1 MAKDLLKIIMA
12 KDLLLEIGTEEVPAH
27 FMPGI
32 LAQLKEKATAKFQ
45 EMRLDFD
52 EVTTLGTP
60 RRTALLVKN
69 LAETQQGASSEY
81 KGPSTAIAFDKDG
94 NPTKAAIGFAR
105 GKKVDVADLVVK
117 DGYVYAVSSEEGKQT
132 VELLPTLL
140 KELVEG
146 LNFPKNMRWGD
157 LDFRFVRPLRWLVA
171 LYDEEVIDFTVA
183 NVTSGRVSRGHRF
196 LSEGDFTINK
206 ASDYEQACKDAFI
219 IVDQE
224 KRRDIIKAQIEEI
237 AKAHNGHAE
246 ITEDLLE
253 EVIYLV
259 EYPTALCG
267 TFEDKYLKLPKEA
280 VMTPMRDH
288 QRYFPVLDDNNNL
301 LPLFITVRNGGDYCL
316 DKVQHGNERVLRA
329 RLADAQFFF
338 DEDRKHS
345 LYDYVE
351 KLKTV
356 VFQEGLGTIYDKA
369 NRLAELSAFIGEKVN
384 ATEDEIKTTK
394 RAAILAKADLVSAM
408 VCEFTELQG
417 IMGREYALLDG
428 EGQEVATAIY
438 EHYMPRF
445 AGDAEP
451 ASVAG
456 RLVSLADKMDNIVAT
471 FSRGLVPTGSQDPF
485 ALRRQALGIVHTI
498 IEANYTISISEI
510 ADKAM
515 DLLNITDSEKR
526 AEIQKNVAE
535 FFTLRLK
542 NVLSDNDVRYDIID
556 AVLENADEVAGTY
569 AKACVT
575 AQEIASGVL
584 NDAIQ
589 AFVRVGNIS
598 KKAENNVINEALF
611 TLDEEKALYNIY
623 VAVAKDVETA
633 LNNKDYKTAID
644 KMQELTA
651 PINNFFDNV
660 MVMDKDEQI
669 KNNRLALLKNIDTL
683 IKSIADFGKIVL

>member
-1 MAKDLLKIIMA
+1 
-12 KDLLLEIGTEEVPAH
+12 
-27 FMPGI
+27 
-32 LAQLKEKATAKFQ
+32 
-45 EMRLDFD
+45 
-52 EVTTLGTP
+52 
-60 RRTALLVKN
+60 
-69 LAETQQGASSEY
+69 
-81 KGPSTAIAFDKDG
+81 
-94 NPTKAAIGFAR
+94 
-105 GKKVDVADLVVK
+105 
-117 DGYVYAVSSEEGKQT
+117 
-132 VELLPTLL
+132 
-140 KELVEG
+140 
-146 LNFPKNMRWGD
+146 
-157 LDFRFVRPLRWLVA
+157 
-171 LYDEEVIDFTVA
+171 
-183 NVTSGRVSRGHRF
+183 
-196 LSEGDFTINK
+196 
-206 ASDYEQACKDAFI
+206 
-219 IVDQE
+219 
-224 KRRDIIKAQIEEI
+224 
-237 AKAHNGHAE
+237 
-246 ITEDLLE
+246 
-253 EVIYLV
+253 
-259 EYPTALCG
+259 
-267 TFEDKYLKLPKEA
+267 
-280 VMTPMRDH
+280 MTPMRDH

-542 NVLSDNDVRYDIID
+542 NVLGDNDVRYDIID

-611 TLDEEKALYNIY
+611 TLDEEKALYNTY
-623 VAVAKDVETA
+623 VVVAKDVETA

>member
-1 MAKDLLKIIMA
+1 MA

-52 EVTTLGTP
+52 EVTSLGTP

-683 IKSIADFGKIVL
+683 IKSVADFGKIVL

>member
-1 MAKDLLKIIMA
+1 MA

-384 ATEDEIKTTK
+384 ATEAEIKTTK

-542 NVLSDNDVRYDIID
+542 NVLGDNDVRYDIID

-611 TLDEEKALYNIY
+611 TLDEEKALYNTY
-623 VAVAKDVETA
+623 VVVAKDVETA

>member
-1 MAKDLLKIIMA
+1 MA

-117 DGYVYAVSSEEGKQT
+117 DGYVYAVSREEGKQT

-140 KELVEG
+140 RELVEG

-384 ATEDEIKTTK
+384 ATEAEIKTTK

-611 TLDEEKALYNIY
+611 TLDEEKDLYNTY

-683 IKSIADFGKIVL
+683 IKSVADFGKIVL

>member
-1 MAKDLLKIIMA
+1 MA

-611 TLDEEKALYNIY
+611 TLDEEQALYNTY

-683 IKSIADFGKIVL
+683 IKSVADFGKIVL

>member
-1 MAKDLLKIIMA
+1 MA

-27 FMPGI
+27 FMSGI

-384 ATEDEIKTTK
+384 AKEDEIKTTK

-683 IKSIADFGKIVL
+683 IKSVADFGKIVL

>member
-1 MAKDLLKIIMA
+1 MA

-52 EVTTLGTP
+52 EVTSLGTP

-69 LAETQQGASSEY
+69 FAETQQGASSEY

-683 IKSIADFGKIVL
+683 IKSVADFGKIVL

>member
-1 MAKDLLKIIMA
+1 MA

-32 LAQLKEKATAKFQ
+32 LAQLKEKATTKFQ
-45 EMRLDFD
+45 EMRLDF
-52 EVTTLGTP
+52 VKITTLGTP
-60 RRTALLVKN
+60 RRTALLVEG
-69 LAETQQGASSEY
+69 LAETQTAASTEY
-81 KGPSTAIAFDKDG
+81 KGPSTAIAFDQDG

-105 GKKVDVADLVVK
+105 GKKVDVKDLVVK
-117 DGYVYAVSSEEGKQT
+117 DGYIYAVSSEESKQT
-132 VELLPTLL
+132 AELLPEIL
-140 KELVEG
+140 KNLVEG

-157 LDFRFVRPLRWLVA
+157 LDFRFVRPLRWIVA
-171 LYDEEVIDFTVA
+171 LYDKDIIDFTVA
-183 NVTSGRVSRGHRF
+183 TVKSGRISRGHRF
-196 LSEGDFTINK
+196 LSEGNFTINK

-224 KRRDIIKAQIEEI
+224 KRRSMIKTQIEQI
-237 AKAHNGHAE
+237 AQAHHGHAE

-253 EVIYLV
+253 EVVYLV

-280 VMTPMRDH
+280 VITPMRDH

-301 LPLFITVRNGGDYCL
+301 LPLFITVRNGGDYCI

-345 LYDYVE
+345 LADYVE

-369 NRLAELSAFIGEKVN
+369 NRLAELSAFIGQKVN
-384 ATEDEIKTTK
+384 ATETEINTTK
-394 RAAILAKADLVSAM
+394 RAALLAKADLVSAM

-428 EGQEVATAIY
+428 EGEDVATAIY

-451 ASVAG
+451 STTAG
-456 RLVSLADKMDNIVAT
+456 RLVSLADKIDNIVAT

-515 DLLNITDSEKR
+515 DLLNITDKEKR
-526 AEIQKNVAE
+526 TEIQKNIAE

-542 NVLSDNDVRYDIID
+542 NILSDNNIRYDIID
-556 AVLENADEVAGTY
+556 AVLDNADEIAGTY
-569 AKACVT
+569 AKACIT
-575 AQEIASGVL
+575 AQEISAGTL

-589 AFVRVGNIS
+589 AFVRVNNIS
-598 KKAENNVINEALF
+598 KKAQNTIINPALF
-611 TLDEEKALYNIY
+611 TVNEETTLYN
-623 VAVAKDVETA
+623 T
-633 LNNKDYKTAID
+633 YKTIAQNVQTAIATQNYKEAID
-644 KMQELTA
+644 TVQQLTT

-660 MVMDKDEQI
+660 MVMDKDEAI
-669 KNNRLALLKNIDTL
+669 KNNRLALLKNIDMLAKT
-683 IKSIADFGKIVL
+683 IADFSKIVL

>member
-1 MAKDLLKIIMA
+1 
-12 KDLLLEIGTEEVPAH
+12 
-27 FMPGI
+27 
-32 LAQLKEKATAKFQ
+32 
-45 EMRLDFD
+45 
-52 EVTTLGTP
+52 
-60 RRTALLVKN
+60 
-69 LAETQQGASSEY
+69 
-81 KGPSTAIAFDKDG
+81 
-94 NPTKAAIGFAR
+94 
-105 GKKVDVADLVVK
+105 
-117 DGYVYAVSSEEGKQT
+117 
-132 VELLPTLL
+132 
-140 KELVEG
+140 
-146 LNFPKNMRWGD
+146 MRWGD

-683 IKSIADFGKIVL
+683 IKSVADFGKIVL

>member
-1 MAKDLLKIIMA
+1 MA

-183 NVTSGRVSRGHRF
+183 NVKSGRVSRGHRF

-384 ATEDEIKTTK
+384 ATEAEIKTTK

-526 AEIQKNVAE
+526 AKIQKNVAE

>member
-1 MAKDLLKIIMA
+1 MA

-27 FMPGI
+27 FMPVI

-52 EVTTLGTP
+52 EVTSLGTP

-683 IKSIADFGKIVL
+683 IKSVADFGKIVL

>member
-1 MAKDLLKIIMA
+1 MA

-556 AVLENADEVAGTY
+556 AVLENADEIAGTY

-683 IKSIADFGKIVL
+683 IKSVADFGKIVL

>member
-1 MAKDLLKIIMA
+1 MVMNVYFVQDLLM
-12 KDLLLEIGTEEVPAH
+12 L
-27 FMPGI
+27 
-32 LAQLKEKATAKFQ
+32 
-45 EMRLDFD
+45 
-52 EVTTLGTP
+52 
-60 RRTALLVKN
+60 N
-69 LAETQQGASSEY
+69 SS
-81 KGPSTAIAFDKDG
+81 
-94 NPTKAAIGFAR
+94 
-105 GKKVDVADLVVK
+105 
-117 DGYVYAVSSEEGKQT
+117 
-132 VELLPTLL
+132 
-140 KELVEG
+140 
-146 LNFPKNMRWGD
+146 LN
-157 LDFRFVRPLRWLVA
+157 
-171 LYDEEVIDFTVA
+171 
-183 NVTSGRVSRGHRF
+183 
-196 LSEGDFTINK
+196 
-206 ASDYEQACKDAFI
+206 
-219 IVDQE
+219 
-224 KRRDIIKAQIEEI
+224 
-237 AKAHNGHAE
+237 
-246 ITEDLLE
+246 
-253 EVIYLV
+253 
-259 EYPTALCG
+259 
-267 TFEDKYLKLPKEA
+267 
-280 VMTPMRDH
+280 
-288 QRYFPVLDDNNNL
+288 
-301 LPLFITVRNGGDYCL
+301 
-316 DKVQHGNERVLRA
+316 
-329 RLADAQFFF
+329 
-338 DEDRKHS
+338 EDRKHS

-542 NVLSDNDVRYDIID
+542 NVLGDNDVRYDIID

-598 KKAENNVINEALF
+598 KKSRKI
-611 TLDEEKALYNIY
+611 
-623 VAVAKDVETA
+623 
-633 LNNKDYKTAID
+633 
-644 KMQELTA
+644 M
-651 PINNFFDNV
+651 
-660 MVMDKDEQI
+660 
-669 KNNRLALLKNIDTL
+669 LLMKHYL
-683 IKSIADFGKIVL
+683 H

>member
-1 MAKDLLKIIMA
+1 MA
-12 KDLLLEIGTEEVPAH
+12 KDLLLEIGTEEIPAH

-32 LAQLKEKATAKFQ
+32 LAQIKEKATAKLQ
-45 EMRLDFD
+45 EMRLDFA
-52 EVTTLGTP
+52 EITTLGTP
-60 RRTALLVKN
+60 RRAALLVKG
-69 LAETQQGASSEY
+69 LAETQTGASSEY
-81 KGPSTAIAFDKDG
+81 KGPSTAIAFDQDG

-105 GKKVDVADLVVK
+105 GKKVDVNDLVVK
-117 DGYVYAVSSEEGKQT
+117 DGYVYAVSNEEGKQT
-132 VELLPTLL
+132 ASLLPAFLQ
-140 KELVEG
+140 ELVEG
-146 LNFPKNMRWGD
+146 LNFPKNMRWGN

-171 LYDEEVIDFTVA
+171 LYDNEIIDFTVA
-183 NVTSGRVSRGHRF
+183 TVKSGRVSRGHRF
-196 LSEGDFTINK
+196 LSEGDFTIEK
-206 ASDYEQACKDAFI
+206 ASDYVEACEKAFV

-224 KRRDIIKAQIEEI
+224 KRREMIKAQIEAI
-237 AKAHNGHAE
+237 AKEHNGHAE

-267 TFEDKYLKLPKEA
+267 TFEDKYLQLPKEA

-338 DEDRKHS
+338 DEDRKHT
-345 LYDYVE
+345 LADYVE

-369 NRLAELSAFIGEKVN
+369 NRLAELSAFIGTKVN
-384 ATEDEIKTTK
+384 ATEAQIATTK
-394 RAAILAKADLVSAM
+394 RAALLAKADLVSAM

-428 EGQEVATAIY
+428 EGEEVATAIY

-451 ASVAG
+451 TTVAG
-456 RLVSLADKMDNIVAT
+456 RLVSLADKIDNIVAT

-498 IEANYTISISEI
+498 IEANYSISISEI
-510 ADKAM
+510 TDKAM
-515 DLLNITDSEKR
+515 DLLGITEAEKR
-526 AEIQKNVAE
+526 SEIQKNVAE

-542 NVLSDNDVRYDIID
+542 NVLSDNNVRYDIID
-556 AVLENADEVAGTY
+556 AVLENADEIASTY

-575 AQEIASGVL
+575 ATEIASGAL

-598 KKAENNVINEALF
+598 KKAEFETINPELFALA
-611 TLDEEKALYNIY
+611 EEKALYEAY
-623 VAVAKDVETA
+623 ETVAKEVQTA
-633 LNNKDYKTAID
+633 LNANDYKVAID
-644 KMQELTA
+644 KMQTLTA

-683 IKSIADFGKIVL
+683 IKTIADFSKIVL

>member
-1 MAKDLLKIIMA
+1 MA

-52 EVTTLGTP
+52 EVTSLGTP

-280 VMTPMRDH
+280 VMTPMREH

>member
-1 MAKDLLKIIMA
+1 MA

-224 KRRDIIKAQIEEI
+224 KRRDIIKTQIEEI

-384 ATEDEIKTTK
+384 ATEAEIKTTK

-456 RLVSLADKMDNIVAT
+456 RLVSLADKIDNIVAT

-510 ADKAM
+510 VDKAM
-515 DLLNITDSEKR
+515 DLLDITDSEKR
-526 AEIQKNVAE
+526 DEIQKNVAE

-542 NVLSDNDVRYDIID
+542 NVLGDNDVRYDIID

-598 KKAENNVINEALF
+598 KKAENNLINEALF
-611 TLDEEKALYNIY
+611 TLDEEKALYNTY
-623 VAVAKDVETA
+623 VIVAKDVETA

-644 KMQELTA
+644 KMQELTE
-651 PINNFFDNV
+651 PINNFFDKV

-669 KNNRLALLKNIDTL
+669 KNNRLALLKNIDRL
-683 IKSIADFGKIVL
+683 VKSIADFGKIVL

>member
-1 MAKDLLKIIMA
+1 MA

-183 NVTSGRVSRGHRF
+183 NVKSGRVSRGHRF

-535 FFTLRLK
+535 FFILRLK
-542 NVLSDNDVRYDIID
+542 NVLGDNDVRYDIID

-569 AKACVT
+569 DKACVT

-611 TLDEEKALYNIY
+611 TLDEEKALYNTY
-623 VAVAKDVETA
+623 VTVAKDVETA

>member
-1 MAKDLLKIIMA
+1 MA

-132 VELLPTLL
+132 VEFLPTLL

-183 NVTSGRVSRGHRF
+183 NVKSGRVSRGHRF

>member
-1 MAKDLLKIIMA
+1 MA

-471 FSRGLVPTGSQDPF
+471 FSSGLVPTGSQDPF

>member
-1 MAKDLLKIIMA
+1 MA

-183 NVTSGRVSRGHRF
+183 NVKSGRVSRGHRF

-384 ATEDEIKTTK
+384 ATEAEIKTTK

-683 IKSIADFGKIVL
+683 IKSVADFGKIVL

>member
-1 MAKDLLKIIMA
+1 MA

-32 LAQLKEKATAKFQ
+32 LAQLKEKTTTKLQ
-45 EMRLDFD
+45 EMRLDFA
-52 EVTTLGTP
+52 EITTLGTP

-94 NPTKAAIGFAR
+94 NPTKAAMGFAR
-105 GKKVDVADLVVK
+105 GKKINVADLVVK
-117 DGYVYAVSSEEGKQT
+117 DGYVYAVSSEEGKAT
-132 VELLPTLL
+132 DTLLPSLL

-146 LNFPKNMRWGD
+146 LNFPKNMRWGN

-171 LYDEEVIDFTVA
+171 LYDTEIIDFTVA
-183 NVTSGRVSRGHRF
+183 NVKSGNVSRGHRF

-206 ASDYEQACKDAFI
+206 ASEYEQACKDAFI

-224 KRRDIIKAQIEEI
+224 KRRDMIKAQIEEL
-237 AKAHNGHAE
+237 AKAHHGHAE

-253 EVIYLV
+253 EVTYLV

-267 TFEDKYLKLPKEA
+267 TFEEKYLKLPKEA
-280 VMTPMRDH
+280 VITPMRDH
-288 QRYFPVLDDNNNL
+288 QRYFPVLDENNNL
-301 LPLFITVRNGGDYCL
+301 LPLFITVRNGSDYCL
-316 DKVQHGNERVLRA
+316 EKVQHGNERVLRA

-338 DEDRKHS
+338 DEDRKHKLS
-345 LYDYVE
+345 DYVE

-369 NRLAELSAFIGEKVN
+369 NRLAELAGFIGEKVN
-384 ATEDEIKTTK
+384 ATPEEITTTK
-394 RAAILAKADLVSAM
+394 RAALLAKADLVSAM

-428 EGQEVATAIY
+428 EGEAVATAIY

-445 AGDAEP
+445 AGDKEP

-456 RLVSLADKMDNIVAT
+456 RLVSLADKIDNIVAT

-510 ADKAM
+510 ADKSM
-515 DLLNITDSEKR
+515 DLLGITDSAKR
-526 AEIQKNVAE
+526 DEIQKNVAE

-542 NVLSDNDVRYDIID
+542 NVLSDNNVRYDIID
-556 AVLENADEVAGTY
+556 AVLENADEIAGTY

-598 KKAENNVINEALF
+598 KKAEITTIDESLF
-611 TLDEEKALYNIY
+611 ALDEEKALYSAY
-623 VAVAKDVETA
+623 VEVAKTLETA
-633 LNNKDYKTAID
+633 LTNKDYKVAID
-644 KMQELTA
+644 KIQTLAT
-651 PINNFFDNV
+651 PINTFFDKV
-660 MVMDKDEQI
+660 MVMDKDENI

>member
-1 MAKDLLKIIMA
+1 MA

-542 NVLSDNDVRYDIID
+542 NVLGDNDVRYDIID

-611 TLDEEKALYNIY
+611 TLDEEKALYNAY

-683 IKSIADFGKIVL
+683 IKYIADFGKIVL

>member
-1 MAKDLLKIIMA
+1 MA

-301 LPLFITVRNGGDYCL
+301 LPLFITVRNCL

-456 RLVSLADKMDNIVAT
+456 RVV
-471 FSRGLVPTGSQDPF
+471 
-485 ALRRQALGIVHTI
+485 
-498 IEANYTISISEI
+498 
-510 ADKAM
+510 
-515 DLLNITDSEKR
+515 
-526 AEIQKNVAE
+526 
-535 FFTLRLK
+535 
-542 NVLSDNDVRYDIID
+542 
-556 AVLENADEVAGTY
+556 
-569 AKACVT
+569 
-575 AQEIASGVL
+575 
-584 NDAIQ
+584 
-589 AFVRVGNIS
+589 
-598 KKAENNVINEALF
+598 
-611 TLDEEKALYNIY
+611 
-623 VAVAKDVETA
+623 
-633 LNNKDYKTAID
+633 
-644 KMQELTA
+644 
-651 PINNFFDNV
+651 
-660 MVMDKDEQI
+660 
-669 KNNRLALLKNIDTL
+669 
-683 IKSIADFGKIVL
+683 